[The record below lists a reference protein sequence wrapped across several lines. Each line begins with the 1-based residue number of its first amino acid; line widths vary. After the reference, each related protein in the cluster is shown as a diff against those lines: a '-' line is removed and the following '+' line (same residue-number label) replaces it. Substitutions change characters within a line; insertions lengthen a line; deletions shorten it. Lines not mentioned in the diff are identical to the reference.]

1 MFVES
6 MFRQEVS
13 IFEFSET
20 NVALVLEGVAVYAQL
35 TGAKFTT

>member
-1 MFVES
+1 

-13 IFEFSET
+13 IFEFTET
-20 NVALVLEGVAVYAQL
+20 YVALVLESIAIYTQL